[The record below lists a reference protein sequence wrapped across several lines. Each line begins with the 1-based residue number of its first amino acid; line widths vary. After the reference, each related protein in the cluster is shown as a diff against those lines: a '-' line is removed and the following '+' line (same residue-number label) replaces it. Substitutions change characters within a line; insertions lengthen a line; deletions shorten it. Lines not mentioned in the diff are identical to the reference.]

1 MQYSS
6 WAGRAAPPRGC
17 FPQGRSGAAILEAV
31 GPPGAVPTWKRM
43 LVPKATATASH
54 IPLDALTRDLP
65 PETRELL
72 SELISLIRSTI
83 PEATERVNL
92 GWKSLNFAHPSVGYF
107 CGLFP
112 SDGRVVVAF
121 EFGVLLPDPDGI
133 LDDRG
138 CARQVRYVPVLSPHT
153 FPRAALKR
161 LLRAAISLPP
171 ERATRIALVRSGAK
185 PVLPKPRTRKRTIS

>member
-1 MQYSS
+1 VSKP
-6 WAGRAAPPRGC
+6 AAKSY
-17 FPQGRSGAAILEAV
+17 Q
-31 GPPGAVPTWKRM
+31 
-43 LVPKATATASH
+43 
-54 IPLDALTRDLP
+54 IPLDALTRDLL
-65 PETRELL
+65 PETRAIL
-72 SELISLIRSTI
+72 SELTSLIISTI
-83 PEATERVNL
+83 PEATQKVNL